1 MSDKKTRFVSKEDM
15 RRQHEYTQRLNA
27 EFLSRGRQP
36 LAFVETY
43 GCQQNNSDSE
53 RIKGM
58 LADMGFAF
66 CDKPDNADF
75 ILYNTCAV
83 RENAELRVFGNLG
96 ALKNIKR
103 KRPEVIIAVC
113 GCMMQQEHI
122 AKRIKSKYKHVD
134 LVFGTHALYRFPQLL
149 SEAVSGTRVF
159 DVKNEDGSVCEDIS
173 CFRDPLPL
181 AKVPIMYGCNNF
193 CTYCIVPY
201 VRGRE
206 RSRTAESVIEEVR
219 RVADEGYK
227 EVMLLGQNVNSYGND
242 TGGKISFAQLLKE
255 VCAVDGIERV
265 RFMTSHPKD
274 ISDELISV
282 MASED
287 KICKQLHLPIQ
298 CGSDRILKLMNRRY
312 TKDKYMQIVK
322 KVRKAM
328 PNIVLTTDIIVGFPG
343 ETNEDFEETLK
354 VLKEVEYDTIFSFI
368 YSKRVGTPAAEMEDV
383 LTDEEKHRNFDK
395 MLAVQN
401 EISRRKNDLYLDT
414 VQKVLV
420 ESRSKT
426 SDKTMTGRTDGGKVV
441 NFAGGEEL
449 VGRMVNVKITSAQT
463 WSLFGELAD

>member
-1 MSDKKTRFVSKEDM
+1 
-15 RRQHEYTQRLNA
+15 
-27 EFLSRGRQP
+27 
-36 LAFVETY
+36 
-43 GCQQNNSDSE
+43 
-53 RIKGM
+53 
-58 LADMGFAF
+58 
-66 CDKPDNADF
+66 
-75 ILYNTCAV
+75 
-83 RENAELRVFGNLG
+83 
-96 ALKNIKR
+96 
-103 KRPEVIIAVC
+103 
-113 GCMMQQEHI
+113 
-122 AKRIKSKYKHVD
+122 
-134 LVFGTHALYRFPQLL
+134 
-149 SEAVSGTRVF
+149 
-159 DVKNEDGSVCEDIS
+159 
-173 CFRDPLPL
+173 
-181 AKVPIMYGCNNF
+181 
-193 CTYCIVPY
+193 
-201 VRGRE
+201 
-206 RSRTAESVIEEVR
+206 
-219 RVADEGYK
+219 
-227 EVMLLGQNVNSYGND
+227 
-242 TGGKISFAQLLKE
+242 
-255 VCAVDGIERV
+255 
-265 RFMTSHPKD
+265 
-274 ISDELISV
+274 
-282 MASED
+282 
-287 KICKQLHLPIQ
+287 
-298 CGSDRILKLMNRRY
+298 
-312 TKDKYMQIVK
+312 MQIVK